1 VNSFKANA
9 TRLTLAFFILSNSTF
24 SIENYLQPQNIFNI
38 AQLTK
43 ITNKK
48 MKKISLTFALSLFAV
63 ALYAQSSYLEI
74 VRSTIKTEKKAL
86 IAEVMQL
93 SDEENLA
100 FWDVY
105 NEFDE
110 KHYKL
115 NTEYFAVV
123 MDFADNFD
131 NMSAEKATDLIN
143 RAAKFNIDEAKLE
156 KTYLKKMMKVI
167 SPQKT
172 VRFYQALNKIQ
183 AMIDAQMA
191 AEVPLLESIE

>member
-1 VNSFKANA
+1 
-9 TRLTLAFFILSNSTF
+9 
-24 SIENYLQPQNIFNI
+24 
-38 AQLTK
+38 
-43 ITNKK
+43 
-48 MKKISLTFALSLFAV
+48 MKKISLTFALSLFAI

-131 NMSAEKATDLIN
+131 NMSAEKATELIN
-143 RAAKFNIDEAKLE
+143 RATKHNIDKAKLE

-172 VRFYQALNKIQ
+172 VRFYQAMNKIQ